1 MNEIYECNSCG
12 TQFEADVADR
22 GPNGEQR
29 CPQCLLLD
37 ARRVARG
44 EEKEFVVTALMP
56 FT

>member
-1 MNEIYECNSCG
+1 MSEIYECNFCG

-37 ARRVARG
+37 ARQIARG
-44 EEKEFVVTALMP
+44 EEKDFVVTAVMP